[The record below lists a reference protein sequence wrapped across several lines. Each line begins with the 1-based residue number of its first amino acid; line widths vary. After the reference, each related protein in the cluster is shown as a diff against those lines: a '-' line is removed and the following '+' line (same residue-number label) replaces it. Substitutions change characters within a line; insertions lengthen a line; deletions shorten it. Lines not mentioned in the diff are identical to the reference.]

1 MQQYPS
7 YLHLAQI
14 MDERTENEKNTFGK
28 IQKESGTIKLIEED
42 QTEQLNYNVKDDEK
56 EEEIEKMIKIYL
68 EKLKEPNDLL
78 N

>member
-14 MDERTENEKNTFGK
+14 MEERTENEKNTFGK

-68 EKLKEPNDLL
+68 
-78 N
+78 

>member
-1 MQQYPS
+1 ME
-7 YLHLAQI
+7 
-14 MDERTENEKNTFGK
+14 ERTENEKNTFGK
-28 IQKESGTIKLIEED
+28 IKKESGTIKLIEED

>member
-1 MQQYPS
+1 ME
-7 YLHLAQI
+7 
-14 MDERTENEKNTFGK
+14 ERTENEKNTFGK

-68 EKLKEPNDLL
+68 QKLKEPNDLL

>member
-1 MQQYPS
+1 ME
-7 YLHLAQI
+7 
-14 MDERTENEKNTFGK
+14 ERTENEKNTFGK